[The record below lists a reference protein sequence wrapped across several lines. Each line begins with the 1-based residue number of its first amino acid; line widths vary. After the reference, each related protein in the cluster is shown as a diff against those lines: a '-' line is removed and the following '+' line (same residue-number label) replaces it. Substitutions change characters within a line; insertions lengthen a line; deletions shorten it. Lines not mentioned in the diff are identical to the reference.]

1 MSENVPDHPTGPADA
16 DHPATGPDAPATA
29 PDEVHERRNR
39 ATEHQPDMPPPDGP
53 RQDRDVSNTA
63 EFRDTSADAV
73 FPATSQDLRITK
85 GSDPAAPTAGL
96 LAAAAG
102 TQGQLTE
109 AEYREFCE
117 QHPEWTPADELIE
130 TYGSSVPRSRPPA
143 SPASPDRARSAGHRH
158 VQPQHGAARA
168 GAQFGEIAQL
178 VGEPQTAAVG

>member
-1 MSENVPDHPTGPADA
+1 MSEKVPDHPTGPADA
-16 DHPATGPDAPATA
+16 HHPATGPDAPATA

-39 ATEHQPDMPPPDGP
+39 ATEHQPDMPPLDGR

-117 QHPEWTPADELIE
+117 RHPEWTPADELIE
-130 TYGSSVPRSRPPA
+130 TYGSF
-143 SPASPDRARSAGHRH
+143 
-158 VQPQHGAARA
+158 GAALAAA
-168 GAQFGEIAQL
+168 GIA
-178 VGEPQTAAVG
+178 G